1 MDGAERRCFTIQ
13 SLAKAL
19 PRESELLAE
28 SYLKA
33 CVRQAT
39 LERAAALAKNRPI
52 NSIALLVLTHLGVRP

>member
-33 CVRQAT
+33 CVQQAT
-39 LERAAALAKNRPI
+39 LERDGAREEPI
-52 NSIALLVLTHLGVRP
+52 DPIALLVLVHHGEKP